1 MFDRL
6 KKLSYVQAAEAHKR
20 TKAAL
25 EQVLDDLRGLLLPK
39 KEKADEI
46 LKEVRQRENRDWM
59 DN

>member
-25 EQVLDDLRGLLLPK
+25 EQVLDDLRGLVLPK
-39 KEKADEI
+39 KEKANEF
-46 LKEVRQRENRDWM
+46 LKEVGQREKCH
-59 DN
+59 